1 MRVDEDELARIR
13 TEVANGGRR
22 YGGDDLD
29 GATIDADYALGAAGF
44 TDPDVS
50 RTGLIEQ
57 MVVYTCRPNWTP
69 ASREE
74 VVDRLEETWLSR
86 GAFRHEAHTISHDA
100 DGIALDFVTWW
111 DGGAFY
117 TGRIEVSLLLG

>member
-1 MRVDEDELARIR
+1 
-13 TEVANGGRR
+13 
-22 YGGDDLD
+22 
-29 GATIDADYALGAAGF
+29 
-44 TDPDVS
+44 
-50 RTGLIEQ
+50 

-69 ASREE
+69 PSREA

-100 DGIALDFVTWW
+100 GGIALDFVTWW

-117 TGRIEVSLLLG
+117 TGRIKVSLLLE